1 MEEGK
6 TMKVRNIK
14 IAIKSDEEIFKE
26 VKEVM
31 EKIECGERVKK
42 HEGISFDSIDSMRKV
57 LTEERLRVLR
67 TVKKEQPASVYEL
80 AKSLKR
86 DIKNTFNDVQFLAR
100 AGLLELKKTK
110 AGREKTTPLVNYDKI
125 SLEIPI

>member
-14 IAIKSDEEIFKE
+14 IAIKSDDEIFRE

-31 EKIECGERVKK
+31 GKIERGEKVKK
-42 HEGISFDSIDSMRKV
+42 HEGISFDSIESMRKV

-67 TVKKEQPASVYEL
+67 TVKKEQPASVYDL
-80 AKSLKR
+80 AKRLKR

-110 AGREKTTPLVNYDKI
+110 AGREKTTPLVKYDKI
-125 SLEIPI
+125 LLEIPV